1 MQVEALRN
9 LWDSLFAGINLT
21 SGWTDWPIQPI
32 QLLHAPLTAIVAAE
46 LLLFLAVI
54 GLAWFISRRIWPA
67 HRLILMASKAVEGTA
82 DPAAFTASF
91 PRFDRAIHETPLL
104 RRAWGKFR
112 AGIIVPPQSARA
124 AVRHNLRAGDYL
136 HLEAL
141 EAGGFNF
148 RFFKSWSAF
157 FFGAGL
163 FLTLLGVTAD
173 IHLAS
178 QAALTDATA
187 WGAMLAGLAN
197 KTLPLLAGAGAGL
210 MLAATFHWAEQR
222 LRSDLLRLSLVLE
235 ERIQFS
241 TARPAAEQQYLQLTG
256 AAGAAADNAVTAGAT
271 QSSLLTEQ
279 LRVLSQ
285 EIVAA
290 LARVETQM
298 TQTMPGRI
306 GDAMHPLSEA
316 LDMLGKR
323 LSDSNAEALRQAVG
337 ELSQGLH
344 ARAAEDLDALSDALA
359 QARGGLEDAGHLL
372 RDASTHASEK
382 LNNAGEA
389 LAEQMGR
396 ASQHAQQAFGPL
408 PARVA
413 EFGAALEQFNEGLS
427 RHGDAVAAAAQTT
440 QRAIGVMD
448 EMMARPREYA
458 PAPAHPAITQPQT
471 RATDF
476 MMIEDLARAARD
488 MSASVETVLDARRL
502 LKQLSSHLRAP
513 ATALITEDW
522 GKHRNALADSDD
534 VLNDVLENFR
544 EGASQQ
550 RAGLNAAI
558 EELENRLERLFRNL
572 DTGASRLDNAI
583 QTIQR
588 NSLIA
593 PSAASAPPG
602 GAESNDAA

>member
-1 MQVEALRN
+1 MQVEALLN
-9 LWDSLFAGINLT
+9 FWNSLFANISLT
-21 SGWTDWPIQPI
+21 SGWMDWPI
-32 QLLHAPLTAIVAAE
+32 QLLHAPLTAIIAAE

-54 GLAWFISRRIWPA
+54 GLVWFISRRIWPA

-112 AGIIVPPQSARA
+112 AGIIVPPQSTRA

-157 FFGAGL
+157 FFGAGI

-178 QAALTDATA
+178 QAALTDAAA
-187 WGAMLAGLAN
+187 WGAMLAGLTN

-222 LRSDLLRLSLVLE
+222 LRSDLLRLSLILE

-241 TARPAAEQQYLQLTG
+241 TVRPAAEQQYLQLTG
-256 AAGAAADNAVTAGAT
+256 AAGAAANNAVTADAT
-271 QSSLLTEQ
+271 QTSLLPEQ
-279 LRVLSQ
+279 LRILSQ

-306 GDAMHPLSEA
+306 GDAMQPLSEA

-344 ARAAEDLDALSDALA
+344 ARAAEDLDALSGALA

-413 EFGAALEQFNEGLS
+413 EFGAALEQFNGGLS
-427 RHGDAVAAAAQTT
+427 RHGDAVAAAAQTA

-448 EMMARPREYA
+448 EIMARPREFA
-458 PAPAHPAITQPQT
+458 PAPAYQVMAQHQMPVMDI
-471 RATDF
+471 
-476 MMIEDLARAARD
+476 MMAEDLSRAARE
-488 MSASVETVLDARRL
+488 MSSSVESVSDARRL
-502 LKQLSSHLRAP
+502 LKRLSSRLRQP
-513 ATALITEDW
+513 ATSLIAEDW
-522 GKHRNALADSDD
+522 GQHRDTMTDSDD
-534 VLNDVLENFR
+534 VLNEVLENFR

-550 RAGLNAAI
+550 RASLDTAI
-558 EELENRLERLFRNL
+558 EELETRLERLFRDL
-572 DTGASRLDNAI
+572 DSSASRLDGAI
-583 QTIQR
+583 QTIR
-588 NSLIA
+588 RHALIA
-593 PSAASAPPG
+593 PSATASLTPS
-602 GAESNDAA
+602 ESNNAA

>member
-1 MQVEALRN
+1 MQVEALLN
-9 LWDSLFAGINLT
+9 FWNSLFANISLT
-21 SGWTDWPIQPI
+21 SGWMDWPI
-32 QLLHAPLTAIVAAE
+32 QLLHAPLTAIIAAE

-54 GLAWFISRRIWPA
+54 GLVWFISRRIWPA

-112 AGIIVPPQSARA
+112 AGIIVPPQSTRA

-157 FFGAGL
+157 FFGAGI

-178 QAALTDATA
+178 QAALTDAAA
-187 WGAMLAGLAN
+187 WGAMLAGLTN

-222 LRSDLLRLSLVLE
+222 LRSDLLRLSLILE

-241 TARPAAEQQYLQLTG
+241 TVRPAAEQQYLQLTG
-256 AAGAAADNAVTAGAT
+256 AVGAAANNAVTADAT
-271 QSSLLTEQ
+271 QTSLLPEQ
-279 LRVLSQ
+279 LRILSQ

-306 GDAMHPLSEA
+306 GDAMQPLSEA

-344 ARAAEDLDALSDALA
+344 ARAAEDLDALSGALA

-427 RHGDAVAAAAQTT
+427 RHGDAVAAAAQTA

-448 EMMARPREYA
+448 EIMARPREFA
-458 PAPAHPAITQPQT
+458 PAPAYQVMAQHQMPVMDI
-471 RATDF
+471 
-476 MMIEDLARAARD
+476 MMAEDLSRAARE
-488 MSASVETVLDARRL
+488 MSSSVESVSDARRL
-502 LKQLSSHLRAP
+502 LKRLSSRLRQP
-513 ATALITEDW
+513 ATSLIAEDW
-522 GKHRNALADSDD
+522 GQHRDTMTDSDD
-534 VLNDVLENFR
+534 VLNEVLENFR

-550 RAGLNAAI
+550 RASLDTAI
-558 EELENRLERLFRNL
+558 EELETRLERLFRDL
-572 DTGASRLDNAI
+572 DSSASRLDGAI
-583 QTIQR
+583 QTIR
-588 NSLIA
+588 RHALIA
-593 PSAASAPPG
+593 PSATASLTPS
-602 GAESNDAA
+602 ESNNAA

>member
-9 LWDSLFAGINLT
+9 FWDSLFADINLT
-21 SGWTDWPIQPI
+21 SGWIDWPV
-32 QLLHAPLTAIVAAE
+32 QLLHAPLTAIIAAE
-46 LLLFLAVI
+46 LLLFLAVM
-54 GLAWFISRRIWPA
+54 GLAWFVSRRIWPA

-112 AGIIVPPQSARA
+112 AGIIVPPQNTRA

-141 EAGGFNF
+141 ETGGFNF

-157 FFGAGL
+157 FFGAGI

-173 IHLAS
+173 VHLAS

-210 MLAATFHWAEQR
+210 TLAATFHWAEQR
-222 LRSDLLRLSLVLE
+222 LRSDLLRLSLALE

-241 TARPAAEQQYLQLTG
+241 TVRSAAEQQYLQLTG
-256 AAGAAADNAVTAGAT
+256 AAANNAVTADAT
-271 QSSLLTEQ
+271 QTSLLPEQ
-279 LRVLSQ
+279 LRTLSQ

-306 GDAMHPLSEA
+306 GDAMQPLSEA

-359 QARGGLEDAGHLL
+359 QARSGLEDAGHLL

-396 ASQHAQQAFGPL
+396 ASQHAQQAFSPL
-408 PARVA
+408 PAQVA

-427 RHGDAVAAAAQTT
+427 RHGGAVAAAAQTT

-448 EMMARPREYA
+448 EIIARPREYA
-458 PAPAHPAITQPQT
+458 PAPAHPAITQPRMRT
-471 RATDF
+471 TDF
-476 MMIEDLARAARD
+476 MMIEDLVRTARD

-502 LKQLSSHLRAP
+502 LKQLGSRLREP

-522 GKHRNALADSDD
+522 EKHRNALTDSDD

-550 RAGLNAAI
+550 RAGLDAAV

-572 DTGASRLDNAI
+572 DTGASRLDSAI

-593 PSAASAPPG
+593 PSASAPLG
-602 GAESNDAA
+602 GTESNDAA

>member
-1 MQVEALRN
+1 MQVEALLN
-9 LWDSLFAGINLT
+9 FWNSLFANISLT
-21 SGWTDWPIQPI
+21 SGWMDWPI
-32 QLLHAPLTAIVAAE
+32 QLLHAPLTAIIAAE

-54 GLAWFISRRIWPA
+54 GLVWFISRRIWPA

-112 AGIIVPPQSARA
+112 AGIIVPPQSTRA

-157 FFGAGL
+157 FFGAGI

-178 QAALTDATA
+178 QAALTDAAA
-187 WGAMLAGLAN
+187 WGAMLAGLTN

-222 LRSDLLRLSLVLE
+222 LRSDLLRLSLILE

-241 TARPAAEQQYLQLTG
+241 TVRPAAEQQYLQLTG
-256 AAGAAADNAVTAGAT
+256 AAGAAANNAVTADAT
-271 QSSLLTEQ
+271 QTSLLPEQ
-279 LRVLSQ
+279 LRILSQ

-306 GDAMHPLSEA
+306 GDAMQPLSEA

-344 ARAAEDLDALSDALA
+344 ARAAEDLDALSGALA

-427 RHGDAVAAAAQTT
+427 RHGDAVAAAAQTA

-448 EMMARPREYA
+448 EIMARPREFA
-458 PAPAHPAITQPQT
+458 PAPAYQVMAQHQMPVMDI
-471 RATDF
+471 
-476 MMIEDLARAARD
+476 MMAEDLSRAARE
-488 MSASVETVLDARRL
+488 MSSSVESVSDARRL
-502 LKQLSSHLRAP
+502 LKRLSSRLRQP
-513 ATALITEDW
+513 ATSLIAEDW
-522 GKHRNALADSDD
+522 GQHRDTMTDSDD
-534 VLNDVLENFR
+534 VLNEVLENFR

-550 RAGLNAAI
+550 RASLDTAI
-558 EELENRLERLFRNL
+558 EELETRLERLFRDL
-572 DTGASRLDNAI
+572 DSSASRLDGAI
-583 QTIQR
+583 QTMR
-588 NSLIA
+588 RHALIA
-593 PSAASAPPG
+593 PSATASLTPS
-602 GAESNDAA
+602 ESNNAA

>member
-1 MQVEALRN
+1 MQLEALLN
-9 LWDSLFAGINLT
+9 FWNSLFADISLT
-21 SGWTDWPIQPI
+21 SGWMDWPI
-32 QLLHAPLTAIVAAE
+32 QLLHAPLTAIIAAE

-54 GLAWFISRRIWPA
+54 GLVWFVSRRIWPA

-157 FFGAGL
+157 FFGAGI

-210 MLAATFHWAEQR
+210 TLAATFHWAEQR
-222 LRSDLLRLSLVLE
+222 LRSDLLRLSQVLE

-241 TARPAAEQQYLQLTG
+241 LARPAAEQQQYLQLTG
-256 AAGAAADNAVTAGAT
+256 TVGAAAAVQT
-271 QSSLLTEQ
+271 SLLPEQ
-279 LRVLSQ
+279 LRILSQ

-306 GDAMHPLSEA
+306 GDAMQPLSEA

-448 EMMARPREYA
+448 EIMARPREYA
-458 PAPAHPAITQPQT
+458 PAPAHPAIMQPQT

-502 LKQLSSHLRAP
+502 LKQLSSHLREP

-522 GKHRNALADSDD
+522 GKHRNALTDSDD

-572 DTGASRLDNAI
+572 DTGASRLDSAI

-593 PSAASAPPG
+593 PSAASAPLG
-602 GAESNDAA
+602 GTESNDAA

>member
-1 MQVEALRN
+1 MQLEALLN
-9 LWDSLFAGINLT
+9 FWNSLFANISLT
-21 SGWTDWPIQPI
+21 SGWMDWPI
-32 QLLHAPLTAIVAAE
+32 QLLHAPLTAIIAAE

-54 GLAWFISRRIWPA
+54 GLVWFVSRRIWPA

-112 AGIIVPPQSARA
+112 AGIIVPPQSTRA

-148 RFFKSWSAF
+148 RFFKSWSGF
-157 FFGAGL
+157 FFGVGI
-163 FLTLLGVTAD
+163 FITLLGGAAD
-173 IHLAS
+173 IHLTS

-187 WGAMLAGLAN
+187 WSRMLAGLTN
-197 KTLPLLAGAGAGL
+197 KALPLLAGAGAGL
-210 MLAATFHWAEQR
+210 ALAATFHWAEHR
-222 LRSDLLRLSLVLE
+222 LRGDLLRLSQVLE

-241 TARPAAEQQYLQLTG
+241 LARPAAEQQQYLQLTG
-256 AAGAAADNAVTAGAT
+256 TVGAAAAVQT
-271 QSSLLTEQ
+271 SLPPEQ
-279 LRVLSQ
+279 IRALSQ
-285 EIVAA
+285 EIVTA
-290 LARVETQM
+290 LARIEKQM
-298 TQTMPGRI
+298 MQTMPGRI
-306 GDAMHPLSEA
+306 GDAMQPLSEA
-316 LDMLGKR
+316 LDLLGKR

-382 LNNAGEA
+382 LNEAGEA
-389 LAEQMGR
+389 LAEHMGR

-408 PARVA
+408 PIRVA
-413 EFGAALEQFNEGLS
+413 EFGTALEQFNSGLS
-427 RHGDAVAAAAQTT
+427 RHGDAVAAAAETT
-440 QRAIGVMD
+440 QRAISVMD
-448 EMMARPREYA
+448 EILARPREYA
-458 PAPAHPAITQPQT
+458 PAPAHPAMTQPQT

-502 LKQLSSHLRAP
+502 LKQLSSRLREP

-522 GKHRNALADSDD
+522 GKHRDALTDSDD

-550 RAGLNAAI
+550 RAGLDTAI

-572 DTGASRLDNAI
+572 DTGASRLDSAI
-583 QTIQR
+583 QTVQR

-593 PSAASAPPG
+593 PSAASTPLG
-602 GAESNDAA
+602 GTESNDAA

>member
-9 LWDSLFAGINLT
+9 FWDSLFADINLT
-21 SGWTDWPIQPI
+21 SGWIDWPV
-32 QLLHAPLTAIVAAE
+32 QLLHAPLTAIIAAE
-46 LLLFLAVI
+46 LLLFLAVM
-54 GLAWFISRRIWPA
+54 GLAWFVSRRIWPA

-112 AGIIVPPQSARA
+112 AGIIVPPQSTRA

-148 RFFKSWSAF
+148 RFFKSWSGF
-157 FFGAGL
+157 FFGVGI

-173 IHLAS
+173 IHLTS

-187 WGAMLAGLAN
+187 WGAMLAGLTN
-197 KTLPLLAGAGAGL
+197 KALPLLAGAGAGL
-210 MLAATFHWAEQR
+210 ALAATFHWAEHR
-222 LRSDLLRLSLVLE
+222 LRGDLLRLSQVLE

-241 TARPAAEQQYLQLTG
+241 LARPAAEQQYLQLTG
-256 AAGAAADNAVTAGAT
+256 AAANNAVTAGAT
-271 QSSLLTEQ
+271 QTSLLPEQ
-279 LRVLSQ
+279 LRILSQ

-306 GDAMHPLSEA
+306 GDAMQPLSEA
-316 LDMLGKR
+316 LDLLGKR

-372 RDASTHASEK
+372 RNASTHASEK

-396 ASQHAQQAFGPL
+396 ASQHAQQAFSPL

-448 EMMARPREYA
+448 EIMARPREYA
-458 PAPAHPAITQPQT
+458 PAPAHPAITQPQM

-476 MMIEDLARAARD
+476 MMIEDLVRAARD
-488 MSASVETVLDARRL
+488 MSVSVETVLDARRL
-502 LKQLSSHLRAP
+502 LKQLSSRLREP

-522 GKHRNALADSDD
+522 GKHRNALTDSDD

-550 RAGLNAAI
+550 RAGLDAAV

-572 DTGASRLDNAI
+572 DTGASRLDSAI

-593 PSAASAPPG
+593 PSAASAPLG
-602 GAESNDAA
+602 GTESNDAA

>member
-1 MQVEALRN
+1 MQVEALLN
-9 LWDSLFAGINLT
+9 FWNSLFANISLT
-21 SGWTDWPIQPI
+21 SGWMDWPI
-32 QLLHAPLTAIVAAE
+32 QLLHAPLTAIIAAE

-54 GLAWFISRRIWPA
+54 GLVWFISRRTWPA

-112 AGIIVPPQSARA
+112 AGIIVPPQSTRA

-157 FFGAGL
+157 FFGAGI

-178 QAALTDATA
+178 QAALTDAAA
-187 WGAMLAGLAN
+187 WGAMLAGLTN

-222 LRSDLLRLSLVLE
+222 LRSDLLRLSLILE

-241 TARPAAEQQYLQLTG
+241 TVRPAAEQQYLQLTG
-256 AAGAAADNAVTAGAT
+256 AAGAAANNAVTADAT
-271 QSSLLTEQ
+271 QTSLLPEQ
-279 LRVLSQ
+279 LRILSQ

-306 GDAMHPLSEA
+306 GDAMQPLSEA

-323 LSDSNAEALRQAVG
+323 LSDSNAGALRQAVG

-344 ARAAEDLDALSDALA
+344 ARAAEDLDALSGALA
-359 QARGGLEDAGHLL
+359 QARGSLEDAGHLL

-427 RHGDAVAAAAQTT
+427 RHGDAVAAAAQTA

-448 EMMARPREYA
+448 EIMARPREFA
-458 PAPAHPAITQPQT
+458 PAPAYQVMAQHQMPVMDI
-471 RATDF
+471 
-476 MMIEDLARAARD
+476 MMAEDLSRAARE
-488 MSASVETVLDARRL
+488 MSSSVESVSDARRL
-502 LKQLSSHLRAP
+502 LKRLSSRLRQP
-513 ATALITEDW
+513 ATSLIAEDW
-522 GKHRNALADSDD
+522 GQHRDTMTDSDD
-534 VLNDVLENFR
+534 VLNEVLENFR

-550 RAGLNAAI
+550 RASLDTAI
-558 EELENRLERLFRNL
+558 EELETRLERLFRDL
-572 DTGASRLDNAI
+572 DSSASRLDGAI
-583 QTIQR
+583 QTMR
-588 NSLIA
+588 RHALIA
-593 PSAASAPPG
+593 PSATASLTPS
-602 GAESNDAA
+602 ESNNAA